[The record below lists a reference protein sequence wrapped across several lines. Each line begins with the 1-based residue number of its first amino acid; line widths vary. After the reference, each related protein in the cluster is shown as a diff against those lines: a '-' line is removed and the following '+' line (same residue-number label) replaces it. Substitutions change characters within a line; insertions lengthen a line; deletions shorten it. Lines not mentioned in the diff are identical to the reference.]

1 LFFSP
6 LFFFTSFYSNLPVK
20 KIALFINIIM
30 AIPLVL
36 GLYQYLFKGMTRPYS
51 SFGNPIFFGEFI
63 AALFPILLFSLY
75 YPGKLRLLSTV
86 NIFLS
91 AAALIM
97 CSSRGV
103 IISLLMG
110 LAAFAWYFFSS
121 GFKVT
126 FDKKITWVVCSALI
140 LIWFI
145 PGFPRAFKNTAS
157 RSSNAF
163 STGSPEVKNRLL
175 LALVSIDIFRDS
187 PVFGAGLGAI
197 RRLNPEKQPNFLN
210 DDRSLTYVTTSY
222 SHNDYLQLAA
232 ETGGVGLLLFMAF
245 AFSTAVSFGRFYP
258 SADRENFLFGSALFS
273 SFLFFICESFFNFPL
288 FSFPSSALF
297 FGVSGL
303 IVSLSR
309 KTSKNAGPV
318 VPAPLRR
325 TFALFFIIPA
335 AAYILFVK
343 PGAFASDF
351 YLQGAMKENPQ
362 VIADYS
368 RSIALEPDNYYALEY
383 YANYSSSSGFTQ
395 TAVYGYLRALKYF
408 PYSPDILYNIG
419 AIRLYEKN
427 YGSAAQYLENA
438 VKYYPGFA
446 AAHLALFRAY
456 SSMGRQK
463 EAQAHLESAVTL
475 DPNVASGGKDGFFP
489 LKEVTK

>member
-1 LFFSP
+1 MKRDASGLFFNLLFLSAFLWLTLYCPAMYDSYQLPKALGIFIAGILTIFAVLFTRGSSRVPYPVIFAGAFYLYCSVSLLFSQNHPSFYYGLLFFSP

-36 GLYQYLFKGMTRPYS
+36 GLYQYIFKGMTRPYS

-258 SADRENFLFGSALFS
+258 SADRE
-273 SFLFFICESFFNFPL
+273 
-288 FSFPSSALF
+288 
-297 FGVSGL
+297 
-303 IVSLSR
+303 
-309 KTSKNAGPV
+309 KTA
-318 VPAPLRR
+318 
-325 TFALFFIIPA
+325 
-335 AAYILFVK
+335 
-343 PGAFASDF
+343 
-351 YLQGAMKENPQ
+351 E
-362 VIADYS
+362 
-368 RSIALEPDNYYALEY
+368 
-383 YANYSSSSGFTQ
+383 
-395 TAVYGYLRALKYF
+395 
-408 PYSPDILYNIG
+408 
-419 AIRLYEKN
+419 
-427 YGSAAQYLENA
+427 
-438 VKYYPGFA
+438 
-446 AAHLALFRAY
+446 
-456 SSMGRQK
+456 
-463 EAQAHLESAVTL
+463 
-475 DPNVASGGKDGFFP
+475 
-489 LKEVTK
+489 